1 MESQCQ
7 SMVAEIGS
15 QEQRI
20 QSEKVIFKDRARKL
34 KAEDDQISERKKC
47 VHCMRIRCAY
57 E

>member
-20 QSEKVIFKDRARKL
+20 ESEKVYFKERARKL
-34 KAEDDQISERKKC
+34 KAEDEEVSEKKK
-47 VHCMRIRCAY
+47 
-57 E
+57 